1 MWLSIILAIV
11 GALAGGATQLT
22 TIFGEHVSEIILAVM
37 VISMTVGNAVNAVLH
52 AIPSRTPDNT
62 YAASKFPLGPT
73 V

>member
-1 MWLSIILAIV
+1 
-11 GALAGGATQLT
+11 
-22 TIFGEHVSEIILAVM
+22 VSEIILAVM